1 MRSEALL
8 SVTLRWLDTQQEP
21 KRFLYYES
29 SLIPSIRVSM
39 TKLKTKKTVLDKRG
53 FLVATHSGQ
62 LTYSSLYSAVILS
75 VGYGEETDFPLVPTS

>member
-21 KRFLYYES
+21 KRFLYYEI
-29 SLIPSIRVSM
+29 SLTPSIRVSM
-39 TKLKTKKTVLDKRG
+39 TKLKTKKTVLDKCG

-62 LTYSSLYSAVILS
+62 LTYSSLCSAVILS
-75 VGYGEETDFPLVPTS
+75 VGYGEETDFPLVPAS